1 MFRIDPV
8 SRVITMNRGDSVWFP
23 IYINKIGNMWAP
35 IKDELTEHDTIY
47 FGVMEPN
54 RTFEQAVIK
63 QVYSIYSETDEDGDI
78 IVKLEPKDTVRLKP
92 GKYFYSIKRRRLDP
106 ETLATEIV
114 DTIIPDT
121 LFYIN

>member
-35 IKDELTEHDTIY
+35 IKDELTEQDTIY

-54 RTFEQAVIK
+54 RTFE
-63 QVYSIYSETDEDGDI
+63 
-78 IVKLEPKDTVRLKP
+78 
-92 GKYFYSIKRRRLDP
+92 
-106 ETLATEIV
+106 
-114 DTIIPDT
+114 
-121 LFYIN
+121 